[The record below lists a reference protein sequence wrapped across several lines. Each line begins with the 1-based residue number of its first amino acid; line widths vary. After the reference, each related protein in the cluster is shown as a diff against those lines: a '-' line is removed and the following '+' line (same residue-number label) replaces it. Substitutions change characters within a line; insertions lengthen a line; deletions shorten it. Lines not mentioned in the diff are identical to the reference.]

1 MVKTRFIRSAWW
13 YLEGVMMFIAVTPTT
28 RINKVIMVLTMFIR
42 VIMNSARIV
51 RFISMMNRII
61 RITTLCNGI
70 LLGLLS

>member
-13 YLEGVMMFIAVTPTT
+13 YLEGVMMFIAVTTTT

-42 VIMNSARIV
+42 VIMNSARIF

-61 RITTLCNGI
+61 RITMLCNGI